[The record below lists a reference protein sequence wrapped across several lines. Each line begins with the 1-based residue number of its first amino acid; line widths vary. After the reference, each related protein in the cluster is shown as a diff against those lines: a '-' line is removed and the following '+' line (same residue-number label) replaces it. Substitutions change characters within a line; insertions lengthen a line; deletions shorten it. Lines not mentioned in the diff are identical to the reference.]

1 MEKYQ
6 DGWKDRKE
14 VKIPPGKKN
23 GFGEE
28 ILIREKILPKMQE
41 ENGVQERKKE
51 RAQKAFVI
59 RIKTGE
65 KVEVKKSPFVMGK
78 SSHTDYTIQGN
89 RAISRQHAYIL
100 WEKGGYFLKDLN
112 SLNHTFLDGKKIQEP
127 MSLEDGIFF
136 YLADEKFQFR
146 IE

>member
-1 MEKYQ
+1 MENYQ

-14 VKIPPGKKN
+14 VEIPPGKKN
-23 GFGEE
+23 GFGKE

-41 ENGVQERKKE
+41 ER
-51 RAQKAFVI
+51 QKQRAFVI

-65 KVEVKKSPFVMGK
+65 KVEVEKSPFVMGK

-100 WEKGGYFLKDLN
+100 QENGGYFLKDLN
-112 SLNHTFLDGKKIQEP
+112 SLNHTFMDGKKIQGQMP
-127 MSLEDGIFF
+127 LEHGVFF

-146 IE
+146 LG

>member
-1 MEKYQ
+1 MDNYQ
-6 DGWKDRKE
+6 DGWKNRKE

-41 ENGVQERKKE
+41 ERQEQR
-51 RAQKAFVI
+51 AFVI

-65 KVEVKKSPFVMGK
+65 KVEVEKSPFVMGK

-100 WEKGGYFLKDLN
+100 KENGGYFLKDLN
-112 SLNHTFLDGKKIQEP
+112 SLNHTFMDGKKIQGQMP
-127 MSLEDGIFF
+127 LENDVFF

-146 IE
+146 LG